1 MRGRLFTQRVNLK
14 KLSDPSNPDF
24 LRWLIFALA
33 ASLFL
38 LSQFYRV
45 SNAVIA
51 PDLIADLSLDTK
63 SIGLM
68 SAVFFYAFALTQI
81 PISLLLDKVG
91 PRSMMTVLSG
101 IGALGA
107 VIYSMADTLTAG
119 VTGRILLG
127 VGMACNLM
135 GSYKLLTIWFSPLA
149 FASVAGIL
157 VAVGAVGNM
166 FATTPLVL
174 MVDHLGWRL
183 SFQLIAGVN
192 LILAAAF
199 YIIVRDRPRQHR
211 PGPETSAAVMHIKQA
226 AGNLKLLF
234 RSKDY
239 WIISFATFARYGI
252 FAAFQ
257 ALWAGPYLL
266 EVIGLSALA
275 TGNLILLLNAG
286 MILGSPCWGALSDRL
301 FQTRKWIVV
310 AGSLGMAASIL
321 ALAAVSPQTPYAV
334 LAVIFFCF
342 GFFNAT
348 GLLMYPHIKELMP
361 PDMSGAAMTGIN
373 FFTMIGPAVFLQGL
387 GSLMQSLYPEASR
400 GPDAFNAVF
409 AVCLIFILTV
419 AVLYS
424 LAAEKRAGA

>member
-1 MRGRLFTQRVNLK
+1 MRNKF
-14 KLSDPSNPDF
+14 S

-51 PDLIADLSLDTK
+51 PELIADLSLDTK

-68 SAVFFYAFALTQI
+68 SAAFFYAFALTQI

-91 PRSMMTVLSG
+91 PRRMMTVLSA
-101 IGALGA
+101 IGVLGA
-107 VIYSMADTLTAG
+107 IIYSMAETLAAG

-135 GSYKLLTIWFSPLA
+135 GSYKLLTLWFSPLA

-174 MVDHLGWRL
+174 MVNHLGWRL
-183 SFQLIAGVN
+183 SFQLIAMLN
-192 LILAAAF
+192 LVLAASF
-199 YIIVRDRPRQHR
+199 YIIVRDCPRQPR
-211 PGPETSAAVMHIKQA
+211 PGSEISAAAMNIKQA

-234 RSKDY
+234 RRKDY
-239 WIISFATFARYGI
+239 WIISFATFVRYGI

-257 ALWAGPYLL
+257 ALWAGPYLM

-301 FQTRKWIVV
+301 FKTRKWIVV
-310 AGSLGMAASIL
+310 AGSLGMAASIIS
-321 ALAAVSPQTPYAV
+321 LAAVSRQTPYAV

-409 AVCLIFILTV
+409 AVCLIFLLTV
-419 AVLYS
+419 VVLYS
-424 LAAEKRAGA
+424 LAAEKRADSSAPISG